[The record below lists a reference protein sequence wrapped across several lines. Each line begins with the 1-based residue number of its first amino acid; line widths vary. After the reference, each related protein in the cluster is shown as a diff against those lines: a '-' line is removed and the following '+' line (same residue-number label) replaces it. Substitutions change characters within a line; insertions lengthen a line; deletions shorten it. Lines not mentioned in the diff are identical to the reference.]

1 MDVAC
6 VSAQLDDSVLEVLK
20 EMVVRHGSVSS
31 HPPVQI
37 MELQERPG
45 AMLVRWAK
53 VGLDTGETRG
63 LWAKVGLDI
72 AETRGLWAKVELDIG
87 ETRGLWAKVE
97 LDIGE
102 RPEVSGPRWS

>member
-1 MDVAC
+1 MWSTVSNVAYCLSYSLLEVPALVDVAC

-20 EMVVRHGSVSS
+20 EVVVRHGSVSS

-53 VGLDTGETRG
+53 VGLDRRDQRS
-63 LWAKVGLDI
+63 V
-72 AETRGLWAKVELDIG
+72 
-87 ETRGLWAKVE
+87 
-97 LDIGE
+97 
-102 RPEVSGPRWS
+102 GPRWV